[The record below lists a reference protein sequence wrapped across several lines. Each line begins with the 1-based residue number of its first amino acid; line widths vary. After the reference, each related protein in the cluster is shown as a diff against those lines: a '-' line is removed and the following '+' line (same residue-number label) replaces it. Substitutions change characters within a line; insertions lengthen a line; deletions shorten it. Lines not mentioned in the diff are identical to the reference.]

1 MSLEWEN
8 VTKDLHPWLR
18 DAVEALGFSLMTP
31 VQASTIPLL
40 SGNKDVVVQSVTGSG
55 KTLAFVIPV
64 LQHVSRILYG
74 IPEKDVEPTSLK
86 KSTLCAVVLSPTREL
101 AFQIKAVFDQLIAN
115 IPDSLSSIKTQ
126 LVVGSLNS
134 TREDIDSFNQ
144 AKPHIV
150 IGTPGRVLD
159 FLSTPKISAVH
170 VEVVILDEAD
180 RLLDQSFETDVI
192 SILRHLP
199 KQRRTGLFSAT
210 LSASGDRIFKTG
222 MLNPV
227 KVAVQSKLSVA
238 AAPASLTMKYIV
250 VKPEQK
256 LTTFIKLVQNYN
268 FKKCMVYFP
277 TCLSVK
283 YFHQLLQLCLLV
295 DKTGL
300 ENVKFYSLFGQL
312 STTARLR
319 TLKAFTDGDSM
330 SKKHVLLTTDVAARG
345 IDIQDVDLV
354 IQLDPPNDPD
364 VFLHRAGRTGRANKV
379 GNSIVF
385 LNDGGNEINYVDFME
400 IKGVFLSEIPL
411 ELDAAFHEKFY
422 KEVERFMLS
431 DRSHHELAVKAYVAF
446 VKSYLKH
453 LAKSIFRIQSLDF
466 LGLAKMHGLLRL
478 PKMPETRYIP
488 QDLMPIDG
496 WLTDNPLDMDKYA
509 YADSAKEKSRLESL
523 EENKQKMIKDAK
535 ERKRLSKQNKS
546 WSSKLDSK
554 ELKSERNERL
564 KRKREEIEKQ
574 LLEEP
579 SDEEELA
586 VDWKDIVRQNKK
598 NKKSSGMQ
606 GEFDDL

>member
-18 DAVEALGFSLMTP
+18 DAVETLGFSSMTP

-86 KSTLCAVVLSPTREL
+86 KSTLCSVVLSPTREL
-101 AFQIKAVFDQLIAN
+101 AFQIKAVFDQLITN

-180 RLLDQSFETDVI
+180 RLLDQSFETD
-192 SILRHLP
+192 
-199 KQRRTGLFSAT
+199 A
-210 LSASGDRIFKTG
+210 
-222 MLNPV
+222 
-227 KVAVQSKLSVA
+227 
-238 AAPASLTMKYIV
+238 
-250 VKPEQK
+250 
-256 LTTFIKLVQNYN
+256 
-268 FKKCMVYFP
+268 
-277 TCLSVK
+277 
-283 YFHQLLQLCLLV
+283 
-295 DKTGL
+295 GL

-400 IKGVFLSEIPL
+400 N
-411 ELDAAFHEKFY
+411 
-422 KEVERFMLS
+422 
-431 DRSHHELAVKAYVAF
+431 
-446 VKSYLKH
+446 
-453 LAKSIFRIQSLDF
+453 
-466 LGLAKMHGLLRL
+466 
-478 PKMPETRYIP
+478 T
-488 QDLMPIDG
+488 MPIDG
-496 WLTDNPLDMDKYA
+496 WLTDIPLDMDKYA
-509 YADSAKEKSRLESL
+509 YADAAKEKSRLESL

-586 VDWKDIVRQNKK
+586 VDWKDIENLMIYNFMV
-598 NKKSSGMQ
+598 SISH
-606 GEFDDL
+606 LWC